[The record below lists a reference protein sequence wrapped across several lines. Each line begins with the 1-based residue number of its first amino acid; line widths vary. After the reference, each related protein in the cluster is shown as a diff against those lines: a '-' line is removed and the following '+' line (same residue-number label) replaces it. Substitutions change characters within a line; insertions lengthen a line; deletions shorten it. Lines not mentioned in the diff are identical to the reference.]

1 MQFNYTLKNSRY
13 VNIGCGASPIQGWI
27 NYDFDKFIFF
37 AKINMIRLLLKQ
49 FYFIPDD
56 YKIFMD
62 QVIKY
67 DICFANAGE
76 YIPEKDCSVD
86 VLYSS
91 HMLEHLDQSETD
103 IFMKESKRILVSGGV
118 IRIIVPDF
126 DILINDYSVN
136 NNPQNFVDNSCLVG
150 EKPKSLIKKL
160 QYLIQGH
167 GWHYSMYN
175 KKTLIALFK
184 KYDFNE
190 IKIINPGETRIA
202 VPNGLDL
209 FAHGGYSLF
218 IEAIK

>member
-184 KYDFNE
+184 KWSSP
-190 IKIINPGETRIA
+190 KSS
-202 VPNGLDL
+202 V
-209 FAHGGYSLF
+209 
-218 IEAIK
+218 K

>member
-1 MQFNYTLKNSRY
+1 
-13 VNIGCGASPIQGWI
+13 
-27 NYDFDKFIFF
+27 
-37 AKINMIRLLLKQ
+37 MIRLLLKQ

-67 DICFANAGE
+67 DICFANAGK

-126 DILINDYSVN
+126 DILIG
-136 NNPQNFVDNSCLVG
+136 FNSSFFILLKC
-150 EKPKSLIKKL
+150 I
-160 QYLIQGH
+160 
-167 GWHYSMYN
+167 
-175 KKTLIALFK
+175 LF
-184 KYDFNE
+184 FNT
-190 IKIINPGETRIA
+190 I
-202 VPNGLDL
+202 
-209 FAHGGYSLF
+209 S
-218 IEAIK
+218 